1 MRKILVVGCGAW
13 GTSLAKVLSE
23 KNEKVYIACHSEQI
37 IQDINKKRVN
47 SLYGLVEPK
56 LTKNIEAIS
65 FDQIPTV
72 IVEVSAIFVVVAS
85 SFYLSTMK
93 MLRPMI
99 VEQHI
104 IVSATKGMDESGLS
118 MLDIDKQVF
127 SKEQLDAQLCVL
139 SGPNLAKEIYQG
151 LPAATVIAS
160 HNNETATVIQQMISS
175 DNFRAYISNDVIGVL
190 YGGILKN
197 IIALAA
203 GIVDAMNLGTNAK
216 SALMVRGIAE
226 MRRFCVYVGGEEDT
240 VFGLSGFGDLIT
252 TCTGPKSR
260 NYSVG
265 YALGEGEKIKD
276 IIAGMVDVAEGVK
289 SCKVIHFLAIK
300 EEISMPITSAI
311 YKVIYENASIKDTI
325 SSLMNRDLKKED

>member
-1 MRKILVVGCGAW
+1 MKVLVVGCGAW

-23 KNEKVYIACHSEQI
+23 KNDKVYIACHSEQI
-37 IQDINKKRVN
+37 IQDINVNRVN
-47 SLYGLVEPK
+47 SYYGLIEPK
-56 LTKNIEAIS
+56 LSFVIEPIS
-65 FDQIPTV
+65 FDEVPLVIEDVTV
-72 IVEVSAIFVVVAS
+72 IFVVVS
-85 SFYLSTMK
+85 SNYYRSVMK
-93 MLRPMI
+93 ILQPMI
-99 VEQHI
+99 LDQHI
-104 IVSATKGMDESGLS
+104 IVSATKGMEESGLS
-118 MLDIDKQVF
+118 MLEIDRQIF
-127 SKEQLDAQLCVL
+127 SVEQLEEQFCVL

-160 HNNETATVIQQMISS
+160 QNIKAATIVQQIISNES
-175 DNFRAYISNDVIGVL
+175 FRAYVCDDVIGVM

-226 MRRFCVYVGGEEDT
+226 MRRFCVHVGGQEDT

-265 YALGEGEKIKD
+265 FALGNGQKIED
-276 IIAGMVDVAEGVK
+276 IISGMVDVAEGVT
-289 SCKVIHFLAIK
+289 SSKVIHQLAAKQNIP
-300 EEISMPITSAI
+300 MPIVTAV
-311 YKVIYENASIKDTI
+311 YKVIYERASIKETI

>member
-1 MRKILVVGCGAW
+1 MKALVVGCGAW

-23 KNEKVYIACHSEQI
+23 KNDKVYIACHSEKI
-37 IQDINKKRVN
+37 IQDINIKRVN
-47 SLYGLVEPK
+47 SYYGLIEPK
-56 LTKNIEAIS
+56 LSEVIEAIS
-65 FDQIPTV
+65 FDKMSSI
-72 IVEVSAIFVVVAS
+72 IEDVSVIFVVVS
-85 SFYLSTMK
+85 SNFYRSVMK
-93 MLRPMI
+93 ILQPMI
-99 VEQHI
+99 VDQHI
-104 IVSATKGMDESGLS
+104 IVSATKGMEESGLS
-118 MLDIDKQVF
+118 MLEIDRQIF
-127 SKEQLDAQLCVL
+127 SIEQLNEQFCVL

-160 HNNETATVIQQMISS
+160 SNIKTATIVQQMISNES
-175 DNFRAYISNDVIGVL
+175 FRAYVSDDVIGVM

-197 IIALAA
+197 VIALAA

-226 MRRFCVYVGGEEDT
+226 MRRFCVHVGGQEDT

-265 YALGEGEKIKD
+265 YALGKGEKIED
-276 IIAGMVDVAEGVK
+276 IISGMVDVAEGVK
-289 SCKVIHFLAIK
+289 SSKVIHLVAIK
-300 EEISMPITSAI
+300 KNIPMPIITAV
-311 YKVIYENASIKDTI
+311 YKIIYENASIKDTV